1 MAFIVAEIGI
11 NHNGSIKLAK
21 GLISTAKM
29 CGASAVKFQKRT
41 IETGYTK
48 EFLDSPRESPF
59 GIDQRAQKEAL
70 ELSQSDYEEID
81 RHCKKLDIP
90 WFASAW
96 DLEALQFLDQFN
108 LEYNKIASPML
119 VHERFLDQVAK
130 RKKLTFISTG
140 MSKIGVIDIAVE
152 IFRER
157 DCPFVLLHCVSV
169 YPCPDHLLNLR
180 TIPYLAQ
187 SYDCEVGYSG
197 HEVGV
202 MPSVMAVTLGA
213 TVIERHITLDR
224 AMYGSDQAASLEPQG
239 LKRLV
244 DYIRQIELA
253 RGEQDFIVWPE
264 EEENAKKLRWFE
276 NEK

>member
-11 NHNGSIKLAK
+11 NANGNVKIAKEMITMAKECGVSAIKL
-21 GLISTAKM
+21 
-29 CGASAVKFQKRT
+29 QKRT
-41 IETGYTK
+41 VETVYTNK
-48 EFLDSPRESPF
+48 FLDSPRESPF

-81 RHCKKLDIP
+81 GHCRKLDIP

-108 LEYNKIASPML
+108 LKYNKIASPML
-119 VHERFLDQVAK
+119 THQGFLQEVAK
-130 RKKLTFISTG
+130 RNKLTFISTG
-140 MSKIGVIDIAVE
+140 MSKITDIDRAVE
-152 IFRER
+152 IFRHE
-157 DCPFVLLHCVSV
+157 DCPFTLLHCVSV
-169 YPCPDHLLNLR
+169 YPCPDHFLNLR

-224 AMYGSDQAASLEPQG
+224 SMYGSDQAASLEPQG
-239 LKRLV
+239 LKKLV

-264 EEENAKKLRWFE
+264 EEENSKKLRYWE
-276 NEK
+276 V